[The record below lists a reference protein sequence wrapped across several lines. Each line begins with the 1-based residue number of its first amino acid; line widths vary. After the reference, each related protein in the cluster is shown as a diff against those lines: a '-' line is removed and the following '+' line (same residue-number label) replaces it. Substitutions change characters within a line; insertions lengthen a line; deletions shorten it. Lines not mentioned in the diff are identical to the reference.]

1 MQSLNEGLEAW
12 GVPEKSIHYEAFG
25 PATVKKKEPPSTAG
39 EMVMLSKFVV
49 TFAKSGKTC
58 NWNPAAEN
66 LLKFAQQN
74 DVRVDSGCCTGGCG
88 SCVVA
93 VKSGQFKHSKEPD
106 NPPEAGSCLTCIA
119 RPTGD
124 LVLDA

>member
-1 MQSLNEGLEAW
+1 MNRPTL
-12 GVPEKSIHYEAFG
+12 VPPLKCQGIKTKLV
-25 PATVKKKEPPSTAG
+25 PAIQRIAESRDFSRWVEP
-39 EMVMLSKFVV
+39 F
-49 TFAKSGKTC
+49 
-58 NWNPAAEN
+58 
-66 LLKFAQQN
+66 
-74 DVRVDSGCCTGGCG
+74 CG

-119 RPTGD
+119 RPTDD